1 MKRET
6 DGKIKNTGAKNQEW
20 PIKATLLLTVLLTF
34 EVFWFTSAYRHLSQ
48 SIQKERIDSIEQ
60 MSTLISEKLLLLR
73 QNYEDKVS
81 QAEMCIRDRGIID
94 RVTDYAAASSFDIP
108 IRAEISGAGYY
119 IFWNERLTQGI
130 QLWKTG
136 ILQAICR

>member
-60 MSTLISEKLLLLR
+60 MSTLISEKLPQQKQLFRDESAHLGKAAFV
-73 QNYEDKVS
+73 E
-81 QAEMCIRDRGIID
+81 AE
-94 RVTDYAAASSFDIP
+94 
-108 IRAEISGAGYY
+108 
-119 IFWNERLTQGI
+119 L
-130 QLWKTG
+130 
-136 ILQAICR
+136 

>member
-6 DGKIKNTGAKNQEW
+6 DGKIKKAGAKNQQW

-34 EVFWFTSAYRHLSQ
+34 EVLWFTSAYRHLSQ

-73 QNYEDKVS
+73 HKW
-81 QAEMCIRDRGIID
+81 GI
-94 RVTDYAAASSFDIP
+94 
-108 IRAEISGAGYY
+108 
-119 IFWNERLTQGI
+119 
-130 QLWKTG
+130 K
-136 ILQAICR
+136 